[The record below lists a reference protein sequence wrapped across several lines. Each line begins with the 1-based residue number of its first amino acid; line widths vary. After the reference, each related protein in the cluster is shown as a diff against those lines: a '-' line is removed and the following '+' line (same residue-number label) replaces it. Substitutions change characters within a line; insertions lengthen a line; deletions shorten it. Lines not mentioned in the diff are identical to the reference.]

1 MEIDLLVDE
10 YLSTLAIERGYSTR
24 TVEAYGSDLA
34 DFLNFLQAQKLNH
47 LEEISI
53 PHVLLYLADLR
64 KRGLGE
70 ETIARRLSSLRGFFK
85 FLVLE
90 HDLPENPL
98 ETIEGPKP
106 RRKLPF
112 VLSVREVE
120 KLLEAPEEGS
130 LLGLRDKAMLE
141 LMYASGLR
149 VSELIGLC
157 LYEVNLEIGFVRVKG
172 KGGKERLVPMGV
184 PAKESLERYLREGR
198 PKLLRPGVDQPQVF
212 LSRRGKPL
220 TRQRFWQIIKRYALQ
235 VGIDPENITPHVLRH
250 SFATH
255 LLENGADLRTVQAL
269 LGHASLA
276 TTQIYTHVQAETLR
290 RIHAQ
295 YHPRA

>member
-34 DFLNFLQAQKLNH
+34 DFLNFLQAQKLNR
-47 LEEISI
+47 LEEISV

>member
-34 DFLNFLQAQKLNH
+34 DFLNFLQAQKLNR
-47 LEEISI
+47 LEEISV

-90 HDLPENPL
+90 HNLPENPL